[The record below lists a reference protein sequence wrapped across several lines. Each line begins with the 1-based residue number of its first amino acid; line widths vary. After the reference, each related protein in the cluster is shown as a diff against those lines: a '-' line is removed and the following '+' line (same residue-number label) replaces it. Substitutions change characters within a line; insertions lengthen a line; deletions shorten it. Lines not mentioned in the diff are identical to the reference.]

1 MPLLT
6 YSTRYRISEER
17 FLTTV
22 IVFIGE
28 LVKFLIASIIV
39 IFNEASFTKYL
50 LTCYNIIIGS
60 YTETLKVCLTAIIYT
75 IQNNLYYIA
84 FTHLEPTTYCLI
96 HQIKIFITALM
107 LWLMLD
113 HHLSWQQWFAL
124 LLLAIGIADI
134 QIQHIPANRIPE
146 INQKPLLGFIAVI
159 TMCFTSAFA
168 SVYLEKVLK
177 RSSMNIWMQNVRL
190 ALLSIPINCLSIWIY
205 DYAAIK
211 EGGMFRGFD
220 MLVWILI
227 LMNSAGGLLISVV
240 IKYAD
245 NIAKTYAQSASV
257 LGATFGSWILF
268 NFTPPSLLYC
278 LGGIAIIT
286 SVIIYNS
293 YPHKKSSMIN

>member
-6 YSTRYRISEER
+6 YSTRYRIPDER
-17 FLTTV
+17 FHTTV
-22 IVFIGE
+22 TVFIGE
-28 LVKFLIASIIV
+28 VVKFLIASII
-39 IFNEASFTKYL
+39 IILNEASFRKYL
-50 LTCYNIIIGS
+50 SSCHNIITGN

-107 LWLMLD
+107 LWIMLD
-113 HHLSWQQWFAL
+113 HHFTWQQWFAL
-124 LLLAIGIADI
+124 ILLAAGIANI
-134 QIQHIPANRIPE
+134 QIQHIPANQIPE
-146 INQKPLLGFIAVI
+146 INQKPLLGFVAVI

-168 SVYLEKVLK
+168 SG
-177 RSSMNIWMQNVRL
+177 I
-190 ALLSIPINCLSIWIY
+190 
-205 DYAAIK
+205 
-211 EGGMFRGFD
+211 FRGFD
-220 MLVWILI
+220 ILVWILI

-245 NIAKTYAQSASV
+245 NIAKTYAQSASI

-278 LGGIAIIT
+278 LGYIAVII
-286 SVIIYNS
+286 SIIIYNS
-293 YPHKKSSMIN
+293 YPYKNQQRIS